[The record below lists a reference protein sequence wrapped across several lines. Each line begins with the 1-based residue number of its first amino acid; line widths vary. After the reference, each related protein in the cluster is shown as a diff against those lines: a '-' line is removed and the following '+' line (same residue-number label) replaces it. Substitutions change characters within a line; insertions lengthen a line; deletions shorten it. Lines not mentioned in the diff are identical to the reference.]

1 MSNIDKDDA
10 DRMNR
15 LPTWARRLVEGLDRQ
30 LSQAKGDLARL
41 QEGSLVNPD
50 RQKFFVKDADPRETG
65 RFWLP
70 QYDVLSHVPDPSLA
84 DDNTQ
89 RLEITQSHRFAA
101 GIEVRVPD
109 GMITITPE
117 VNNAVHIVPTIR
129 AGVRFS

>member
-1 MSNIDKDDA
+1 MTNIDRDDA
-10 DRMNR
+10 DRLAK

-30 LSQAKGDLARL
+30 LTEAQADVARL
-41 QEGSLVNPD
+41 QEGSVTEPD
-50 RQKFFVKDADPRETG
+50 RQKFFVKDPDPRVRG

-70 QYDVLSHVPDPSLA
+70 PYDVLSYAPDPSLA
-84 DDNTQ
+84 DDHTR
-89 RLEITQSHRFAA
+89 RLEITQSHRFEG

-109 GMITITPE
+109 GMITVTPE